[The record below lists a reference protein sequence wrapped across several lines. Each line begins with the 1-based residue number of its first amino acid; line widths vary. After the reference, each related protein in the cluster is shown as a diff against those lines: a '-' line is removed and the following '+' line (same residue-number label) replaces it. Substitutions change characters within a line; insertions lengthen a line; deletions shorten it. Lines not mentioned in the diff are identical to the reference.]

1 MTDLEI
7 ITEYRNMRKISDI
20 CKEYGLNQS
29 NLIYGQSSKEK
40 EKIVA
45 DIIRN
50 EINKIHSEI
59 MLNRRF

>member
-1 MTDLEI
+1 MTDLEL
-7 ITEYRNMRKISDI
+7 ITEYRNMRKLSDI
-20 CKEYGLNQS
+20 CKEYKINQS

-40 EKIVA
+40 QKIVA
-45 DIIRN
+45 DILRN

>member
-1 MTDLEI
+1 MTDLEL
-7 ITEYRNMRKISDI
+7 ITEYRNMRKLADI
-20 CKEYGLNQS
+20 CKEYNINQS

-40 EKIVA
+40 QKIVA
-45 DIIRN
+45 DILRN